1 MILTATLLSA
11 RRPQRLIERSLM
23 VYRRTWI
30 IIFSGFFEP
39 LFYLMSIRIG
49 LGALVGEVEVG
60 GQTIPYDEFV
70 APGLMAAAA
79 MNGAI
84 FDSTMNIFHK
94 WKHARLYDSLLATPL
109 SAADVAV
116 GEISFAVIRGLLYSA
131 AFLATMFA
139 LGMVQSPWMV
149 LSLVACVLI
158 GFCFSALGMAAT
170 TYARSWSDFEYLPA
184 VTLPL
189 FLFSATFYPVSTY
202 GDWDWVLHFSP
213 LYHGVALIRAANL
226 GDWSWA
232 VLGHASVLV
241 GLTLVG
247 TAIAAR
253 RVESLLLK

>member
-1 MILTATLLSA
+1 MMLTAALLGA

-23 VYRRTWI
+23 VYRRTWL

-49 LGALVGEVEVG
+49 LGALVGDVDVSG
-60 GQTIPYDEFV
+60 RTLPYAEFV

-116 GEISFAVIRGLLYSA
+116 GEITFAVIRGVLYST
-131 AFLATMFA
+131 AFLATMAA
-139 LGMVQSPWMV
+139 LGMVQSPWMI
-149 LSLVACVLI
+149 LSLVACALI
-158 GFCFSALGMAAT
+158 GFCFAALGMAAT

-202 GDWDWVLHFSP
+202 GDWAGILQISP

-226 GDWSWA
+226 GEWSWSILGHTA
-232 VLGHASVLV
+232 VLVS
-241 GLTLVG
+241 LTLAGMVMA
-247 TAIAAR
+247 TR